1 MGNDAGDGARFKAC
15 ISLMLHYIALAAL
28 AYIVLFVVAPQAT
41 AAGTLLICSL
51 FWDNLLLFM
60 S

>member
-1 MGNDAGDGARFKAC
+1 
-15 ISLMLHYIALAAL
+15 MLHYIALVAL
-28 AYIVLFVVAPQAT
+28 AYIVLFIVAPQAT